1 MDRRISA
8 TRTANL
14 LGTATSQSPAYRGV
28 SDALRL
34 LVSDGRIAPGTQLPS
49 ERELTEALAVSRT
62 TVTRAYADLRDRGY
76 LVSRRG
82 SGHVTRLPTATDPV
96 DNLLSPGR
104 TAGLGDSDHPPLDLC
119 CAAPVAPP
127 GIVAAY
133 EAAVAQLPGFLAG
146 TGYFPS
152 GLPALRAAIAD
163 RYTER
168 GLVTSADQII
178 VTSGALSATAI
189 AARALTGPGDR
200 VLVERPTYPNAM
212 AALRRTGA
220 RLTGVDVDHTGWDTE
235 AWVDAIR
242 TVRPTLAYLIPDFHN
257 PTGALM
263 PTEQRSR
270 LAAALRSQKTIA
282 VVDETLAELA
292 IDEPDGTEMP
302 QPFGAFARSAISI
315 GSASKTFWGGL
326 RVGWL
331 RVGSSRFG
339 ELFSARLSLDLG
351 APLLEQLALTELL
364 RSRTAVL
371 ATRREGLRHSRD
383 TLAAA
388 LTEQLPDWRFT
399 RPPGGLS
406 LWCTLPQPLSTA
418 LVTAAEKYGL
428 LLAAGPG
435 FAADGT
441 LEGFLRLPF
450 TQPADELARA
460 VPLLARAWADASDRQ
475 RRGQGRV
482 RGTAVRP
489 RHAALVA

>member
-1 MDRRISA
+1 MERRISA
-8 TRTANL
+8 TRTASL

-104 TAGLGDSDHPPLDLC
+104 AGQLGDADHPTLDLC

-133 EAAVAQLPGFLAG
+133 ESAVAQLPGFLAG

-152 GLPALRAAIAD
+152 GLPALRTAIAD
-163 RYTER
+163 RYSER
-168 GLVTSADQII
+168 GLPTTTDQII
-178 VTSGALSATAI
+178 VTSGALGATAI

-220 RLTGVDVDHTGWDTE
+220 RLTGVDVDPTGWDTE
-235 AWVDAIR
+235 SWVDTIR

-263 PTEQRSR
+263 PTEQRRR
-270 LAAALRSQKTIA
+270 LAAALRSQQTIA
-282 VVDETLAELA
+282 VVDESLAELA
-292 IDEPDGTEMP
+292 IDDPDGSEP
-302 QPFGAFARSAISI
+302 PLPFGAVSRSAISI

-331 RVGSSRFG
+331 RATTSRFG
-339 ELFSARLSLDLG
+339 ELFAARLSLDLG

-364 RSRTAVL
+364 RSRTSVL
-371 ATRREGLRHSRD
+371 ATRRESLRHSRD

-388 LTEQLPDWRFT
+388 LTEHLPEWQFT
-399 RPPGGLS
+399 LPPGGLS

-418 LVTAAEKYGL
+418 LVTAAERYGL

-435 FAADGT
+435 FACDGA
-441 LEGFLRLPF
+441 LDGFLRLPF

-460 VPLLARAWADASDRQ
+460 VPLLARAWADARDRQ
-475 RRGQGRV
+475 LRGRR
-482 RGTAVRP
+482 AALRP